1 MKKILIVDDSLFM
14 RKVLVDILSKAHD
27 SSANRYEIVEA
38 ASGAEALEQFK
49 KEKPDLVFLDI
60 VMSESEEEGIRV
72 LRELIKINSQLQV
85 VMISAIGQD
94 VMINKCKE
102 FGAKDYIVK
111 PFDEKLIVET
121 TKKYL
126 K

>member
-14 RKVLVDILSKAHD
+14 RKVLVDVLSRAYN
-27 SSANRYEIVEA
+27 SPANGYEIVEA
-38 ASGAEALEQFK
+38 ASGAEAMEQFK

-60 VMSESEEEGIRV
+60 VMSESEEEGVRV
-72 LRELIKINSQLQV
+72 LQELIKINSQLQV

-94 VMINKCKE
+94 TMINKCKE
-102 FGAKDYIVK
+102 LGVKDYIVK

-121 TKKYL
+121 AKKYL